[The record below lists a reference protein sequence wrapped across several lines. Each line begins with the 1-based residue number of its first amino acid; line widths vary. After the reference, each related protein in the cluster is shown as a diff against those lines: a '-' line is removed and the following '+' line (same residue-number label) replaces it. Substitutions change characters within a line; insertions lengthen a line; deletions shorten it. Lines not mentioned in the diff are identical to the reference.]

1 MDNGDATQGHAMTP
15 EEFAKLMGA
24 YPQPAENPLPT
35 YGGYMDNSPA
45 NFSFVEFND
54 YFGSE
59 SEYDELIDLSN
70 KAKERY
76 MDVVEEWEIEDF
88 CDNYDLDYD
97 NSNDRQRAISK
108 YLEQVPFDRI
118 VEALDEDDQKR
129 YYELTSGEREQM
141 IHDAGYPE
149 VFEAEKMGWEIKEYG
164 NDDRYASK
172 DGVEVIIA
180 PIRKSSYQYHPR
192 DAKWKLTYGR
202 ETPHGVVPLAKL
214 FGTYGEVFR
223 WLNNPPF
230 EVKSFGAETFGT

>member
-15 EEFAKLMGA
+15 QEFAKLMGA

-59 SEYDELIDLSN
+59 SEYEELIDLSN
-70 KAKERY
+70 EAKERY

-88 CDNYDLDYD
+88 CDNYDLDYND
-97 NSNDRQRAISK
+97 SNDRQRAISK

-118 VEALDEDDQKR
+118 VEALNEDDQKR
-129 YYELTSGEREQM
+129 YYELTRREREQM

-149 VFEAEKMGWEIKEYG
+149 VKEAPYAGAGSLFGIKQDTGLEG
-164 NDDRYASK
+164 FTTS
-172 DGVEVIIA
+172 ELTT
-180 PIRKSSYQYHPR
+180 SS
-192 DAKWKLTYGR
+192 AI
-202 ETPHGVVPLAKL
+202 HGDFDQVVPFTVILTKPL
-214 FGTYGEVFR
+214 
-223 WLNNPPF
+223 
-230 EVKSFGAETFGT
+230 

>member
-15 EEFAKLMGA
+15 QEFAKLMGA

-88 CDNYDLDYD
+88 CDNYDLDYND
-97 NSNDRQRAISK
+97 SNDRQRAISK

-129 YYELTSGEREQM
+129 YYELTRREREQM

-149 VFEAEKMGWEIKEYG
+149 VKEAP
-164 NDDRYASK
+164 YAGA
-172 DGVEVIIA
+172 D
-180 PIRKSSYQYHPR
+180 RKS
-192 DAKWKLTYGR
+192 
-202 ETPHGVVPLAKL
+202 VV
-214 FGTYGEVFR
+214 
-223 WLNNPPF
+223 
-230 EVKSFGAETFGT
+230 